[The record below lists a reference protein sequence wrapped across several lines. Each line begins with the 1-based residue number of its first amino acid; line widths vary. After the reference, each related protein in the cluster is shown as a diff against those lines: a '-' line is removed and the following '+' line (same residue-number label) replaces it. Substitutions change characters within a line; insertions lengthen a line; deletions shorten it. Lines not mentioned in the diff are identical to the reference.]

1 MSISFSGLSSG
12 LDTDRIIQQLL
23 AIERR
28 PQERFA
34 NRQDEVERTQDAFKD
49 LNNRLSNLQNRMDS
63 LVDPSTFDQKQ
74 ITNNKPGV
82 LTASITNENQVQPG
96 EFEIFVEQLATSA
109 QTTSGQVINNQKMV
123 DPDTNSTLVSDF
135 EQVEGSGTLD
145 LTGTSSTE
153 EMLDQFS
160 KEIQTSGDATPEF
173 SINGEQFDLDSFDTV
188 QGLIDDI
195 NNRVADINFQFDQAR
210 DKFIAVPTD
219 QNSAGGTAIS
229 ADDNETAISDPS
241 KGFLQ
246 QIGFNKDE
254 TLQEFTQTQSDFG
267 ENLLSI
273 DPSKSLQDNLFTS
286 PLQTDA
292 GEVEIRVNNTEIVLQ
307 ETDTINDFISQVN
320 DNVEGVNATF
330 NSATDKIRLET
341 EDAGA
346 GSINVEDVRGNLG
359 DVLNLLTDG
368 SESAGQA
375 GGSVEGGTD
384 AELTIDGDTVTADG
398 NTIEFNG
405 IQLDLLSL
413 QQESENTGDPV
424 IVEVSQ
430 DTQATADEV
439 SNFVDQ
445 FNSVID
451 FINER
456 TGASPPSEPGE
467 EPDSDAGV
475 FNSDSTVRQI
485 KNTLT
490 RIVTDRFADATGSD
504 TIQDAASIG
513 IEQKD
518 PTLVPAQD
526 QQKLNFDAGKFQEA
540 LENEPDAVE
549 NLFNASTDDGDAQDG
564 LATRLEGFLGSATDE
579 TDGLITARIDGFDR
593 TIANLQDR
601 IERNEER
608 VQRRREQLEAEFL
621 QMEQILSNLQGQ
633 QSFISQRL

>member
-359 DVLNLLTDG
+359 DALNLLTDG

-398 NTIEFNG
+398 NTNEFNG

-518 PTLVPAQD
+518 PTLVSAQD